1 MSNNVASFPQLAD
14 WINEYCKTHSDPFV
28 RDSSKMIQYCFE
40 LDLQF
45 PEKYGWRF
53 TDIDAYK
60 RQVEAAKHQPNESNK
75 MYWTDQARNIEAY
88 SMMTFWRG
96 VELLK
101 PAIRS
106 LNLHEVI
113 APAVLARSLMELSS
127 SFLINANYFDKCF
140 QELQFPEETVVIAD
154 ESFEENIIKMIW
166 GTRLGDPPSYLHQTN
181 AITFVQK
188 VSKNPH
194 LKDAYPTYEF
204 LCEIAHPNV
213 VGNTRFWSHVEK
225 VYPDGSE
232 QRIIARYADG
242 QHTKEILNKILW
254 SLGWSAMILRNGFEI
269 TREALRLLLEKL
281 GK

>member
-1 MSNNVASFPQLAD
+1 MSKKVASFPQLTG

-28 RDSSKMIQYCFE
+28 RDSSKMIQYCFK
-40 LDLQF
+40 LDLQL

-60 RQVEAAKHQPNESNK
+60 RQVEAAKHQSDELNK
-75 MYWTDQARNIEAY
+75 TYWTDQARNIEAY

-106 LNLHEVI
+106 LNIHEVI

-127 SFLINANYFDKCF
+127 SFLINANYFDKNF
-140 QELQFPEETVVIAD
+140 QELQFPEKTVVFAD
-154 ESFEENIIKMIW
+154 ESFEKEIIKMIW
-166 GTRLGDPPSYLHQTN
+166 GTRLGDHPSYLDQTN
-181 AITFVQK
+181 AMTFVQK

-194 LKDAYPTYEF
+194 AKDAFPTYEF

-232 QRIIARYADG
+232 QRIIARYAHG
-242 QHTKEILNKILW
+242 QCTEEIINKILW
-254 SLGWSAMILRNGFEI
+254 SLGWSAMVLRNGFEI
-269 TREALRLLLEKL
+269 TRESLRLLLEKL